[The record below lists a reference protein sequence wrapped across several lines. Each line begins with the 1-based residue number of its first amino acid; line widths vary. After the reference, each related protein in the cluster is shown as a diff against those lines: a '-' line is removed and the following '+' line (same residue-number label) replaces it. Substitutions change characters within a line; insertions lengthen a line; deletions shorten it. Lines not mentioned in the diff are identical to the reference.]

1 MDPSNLLTALARPQH
16 DLMMMTWRPTPVPD
30 EEAFAAIKAGI
41 DTLSPGVEM
50 FLNSGGWALFD
61 MASHLNIHVLLQAS
75 SMDKTW
81 VLRIWSSSLASSRS
95 TQSTLTAPFSP

>member
-1 MDPSNLLTALARPQH
+1 MDPPNPLTAFARPQH
-16 DLMMMTWRPTPVPD
+16 GLMMMTWRPTPVPD

-41 DTLSPGVEM
+41 DSLPPGVKM

-61 MASHLNIHVLLQAS
+61 MASHLNLHVLLQAS

-81 VLRIWSSSLASSRS
+81 ALR
-95 TQSTLTAPFSP
+95 T

>member
-1 MDPSNLLTALARPQH
+1 MNLLTDLARPQH
-16 DLMMMTWRPTPVPD
+16 SLMMMTWRPTPIPD

-41 DTLSPGVEM
+41 DTLPPGMKM

-61 MASHLNIHVLLQAS
+61 TARSVTLNLHVLLQPS

-81 VLRIWSSSLASSRS
+81 ALRIWS
-95 TQSTLTAPFSP
+95 